1 MSKAVDFNEKTVAEL
16 RAMCSKLGISGM
28 SKARKDD
35 LVEELESYYATKKA
49 KSNKVVVGKGG
60 PLSNIKAGL
69 DSYIDL
75 SCASN
80 SNEKYVTNISVSC
93 GASSG
98 NFAVVGKTVGQ
109 VAAFLKEV
117 LNIDSLSV
125 GVVDGEEVEDN
136 YVLKTGNSLE
146 FLKAGGRKG

>member
-1 MSKAVDFNEKTVAEL
+1 MAKVIDFSEKTVAEL
-16 RAMCSKLGISGM
+16 RELCVRLGITGM

-35 LVEELESYYATKKA
+35 LIDELEEYYATKTA
-49 KSNKVVVGKGG
+49 KSNKVVVGKSGT
-60 PLSNIKAGL
+60 LTNITAGL
-69 DSYIDL
+69 DSYIDVDAR
-75 SCASN
+75 SADD
-80 SNEKYVTNISVSC
+80 KYVTNISVSC

-109 VAAFLKEV
+109 VSSFLKEV

-136 YVLKTGNSLE
+136 YILKTGNSLE